1 MSGVSCEL
9 LITALLCRHRFPLIF
24 LLLKNRNPVS
34 AVVCLIEHLRQK
46 TPHDKKI
53 KHNRRPYGMQIYS
66 SDDVHIIFFLEKLFP
81 AIHPY

>member
-46 TPHDKKI
+46 TPHEKNKT
-53 KHNRRPYGMQIYS
+53 KHNRRPYGMQIYP
-66 SDDVHIIFFLEKLFP
+66 SDDVNIIFF
-81 AIHPY
+81 